1 MPTKLI
7 QRLMESL
14 CPHRFSW
21 PHSGAHGQD
30 YQVCLLCGTVYEYDV
45 VNMCRTGRVITPVES
60 SAESLPRKQ
69 A

>member
-45 VNMCRTGRVITPVES
+45 VKMCRTGRVIAPVDP
-60 SAESLPRKQ
+60 SAETLTRRQ

>member
-1 MPTKLI
+1 MPSKFF

-21 PHSGAHGQD
+21 PRSGAHGQD
-30 YQVCLLCGTVYEYDV
+30 YQVCLLCGTAYEFDV
-45 VNMCRTGRVITPVES
+45 LTMRRTGRVITPVEAS
-60 SAESLPRKQ
+60 GDSLPRKQ